1 MVDTTYTNGDDWGM
15 VNMKLFYPH
24 YTKWPTWYHAIT
36 YSWDLIETND
46 WGSMFWISPCD
57 VMFLLLKA
65 ENLILA
71 FTQLR
76 PFEWSP
82 QCFGTQKWPVSPIAA
97 SGKLPVGPGP
107 YISSRVHNNEP
118 LGSEDFLGTP
128 VDSWTKLSG
137 SLGAKTGWALHF
149 VTTPIPAALADEVS
163 AKHIKYI

>member
-137 SLGAKTGWALHF
+137 SLGAPRQDGHF
-149 VTTPIPAALADEVS
+149 TLLRLQFQPP
-163 AKHIKYI
+163 